1 VRRAGVLAAI
11 AVLLA
16 AALTP
21 LAVRADDAL
30 VLVGGNFPP
39 SVADVEDIVADKAG
53 YYAAEHLSVT
63 KEFAA
68 NAGACFAAVSTGKG
82 DICSSSVEAVI
93 QGYARGVR
101 LQFFLARH
109 PMYDYTLAVAGTSP
123 IRTLADFRGKTI
135 GETGSGGVTEAS
147 TDALLATAGLH
158 KGDYAYLPISRGAEA
173 LTALTAGKVDA
184 VSFPM
189 QELAIFHAATGMTFR
204 LFPNPRL
211 ADIRNSG
218 FGVSPQTLASK
229 PDQLRRFARA
239 MVKAYIF
246 VRVNPRASA
255 RMFLEAT
262 NQKITPDALDLIAR
276 EIEALEP
283 LFPAYDLMA
292 QPIGAMNADGIERY
306 CRFFQDAGATPDLV
320 PGAALVTDQ
329 FIGFAN
335 DFDRKAVIAE
345 AKARR

>member
-1 VRRAGVLAAI
+1 VFR

-16 AALTP
+16 LAFALAAP
-21 LAVRADDAL
+21 PPPAAADDAL

-53 YYAAEHLSVT
+53 YYGAEHLSVT

-82 DICSSSVEAVI
+82 DICSSS
-93 QGYARGVR
+93 
-101 LQFFLARH
+101 LARH
-109 PMYDYTLAVAGTSP
+109 PMYDYTLAVADTSP

-147 TDALLATAGLH
+147 TDALLATAGLR

-184 VSFPM
+184 VSFPL
-189 QELAIFHAATGMTFR
+189 QELAIFHAAAGIAFR
-204 LFPNPRL
+204 YFPNPRL

-218 FGVSPQTLASK
+218 FGVSPETLAAK

-246 VRVNPRASA
+246 VRVNPRVSA

-262 NQKITPDALDLIAR
+262 NRQVTPAALDLVTR

-283 LFPAYDLMA
+283 LFPAYDLTA
-292 QPIGAMNADGIERY
+292 RRIGAMNADGIARY
-306 CRFFQDAGATPDLV
+306 CSFFADVGATPELV
-320 PGAALVTDQ
+320 PGASLVTDQ
-329 FIGFAN
+329 FIDFAN
-335 DFDRKAVIAE
+335 DFDRRSVIAQ

>member
-1 VRRAGVLAAI
+1 VFRAVLIALAFALAAPPPP
-11 AVLLA
+11 A
-16 AALTP
+16 A
-21 LAVRADDAL
+21 ADDAL

-53 YYAAEHLSVT
+53 YYGAEHLSVT

-82 DICSSSVEAVI
+82 DICSSSLEAVI
-93 QGYARGVR
+93 QGYSRGVR

-109 PMYDYTLAVAGTSP
+109 PMYDYTLAVADTSP

-147 TDALLATAGLH
+147 TDALLATAGLR

-184 VSFPM
+184 VSFPL
-189 QELAIFHAATGMTFR
+189 QELAIFHAAAGIAFR
-204 LFPNPRL
+204 YFPNPRL

-218 FGVSPQTLASK
+218 FGVSPETLAAK

-246 VRVNPRASA
+246 VRVNPRVSA

-262 NQKITPDALDLIAR
+262 NRQVTPAALDLVTR

-283 LFPAYDLMA
+283 LFPAYDLTA
-292 QPIGAMNADGIERY
+292 RRIGAMNADGIARY
-306 CRFFQDAGATPDLV
+306 CSFFADVGATPELV
-320 PGAALVTDQ
+320 PGASLVTDQ
-329 FIGFAN
+329 FIDFAN
-335 DFDRKAVIAE
+335 DFDRRSVIAQ